1 MRLLRRT
8 SMSLAKCEN
17 FIHLRITFCARR
29 ISSRVLEDLFWSC
42 IVLLVRTSLFNHSLD
57 ADEAPF
63 QTTVRDGWLDGWMAG
78 LTIDFEERFSFLFVS
93 LGLGI
98 A

>member
-42 IVLLVRTSLFNHSLD
+42 IVLLVRTSLSGCGRSSFSD
-57 ADEAPF
+57 DCKGRMA
-63 QTTVRDGWLDGWMAG
+63 GWLDGWSDYR
-78 LTIDFEERFSFLFVS
+78 L
-93 LGLGI
+93 
-98 A
+98 